1 VPEAAPD
8 GEAVD
13 ATAAGGGSPRPEAG
27 RSPAEAALAARG
39 VTVTDYLAR
48 LGLDRSGAPSL
59 GALAELQARHLE
71 RVVFENLEIQ
81 RGRPTTVDYAESA
94 ERIVKRG
101 RGGYC
106 FHLNGA
112 FGLMLEALGYEVSRR
127 RGTVQPPPE
136 TAPGRH
142 LNHLVVLVHGLPTS
156 DHPEGTWWAEVG
168 FGDGSIR
175 PLALRAGIE
184 RWDDEP
190 HTYELRPSPMY
201 AGGWRMLQGGGDDVG
216 IIDVD
221 TEEPQAAEI
230 AAAHEHLSNS
240 PESRFVRTATF
251 QRRDANG
258 ADVLRARTLL
268 RVERGATRTRLL
280 ADEAEWFGA
289 LADVFGLDLP
299 GVEAA
304 ERSTLW
310 ERVCAQHEAWL
321 ASGAG

>member
-1 VPEAAPD
+1 MP
-8 GEAVD
+8 
-13 ATAAGGGSPRPEAG
+13 ATASSAR
-27 RSPAEAALAARG
+27 RAEAALAARG
-39 VTVTDYLAR
+39 VAVADYLER
-48 LGLDRSGAPSL
+48 IGAADVGPPSAA
-59 GALAELQARHLE
+59 ALAHLQARHLE
-71 RVVFENLEIQ
+71 SVVFENLEIQ
-81 RGRPTTVDYAESA
+81 RGRPTTVDYGEST
-94 ERIVKRG
+94 ERIVKHG

-112 FGLMLEALGYEVSRR
+112 FGLLLEALGYEVTRR

-175 PLALRAGIE
+175 PLALRAGLE
-184 RWDDEP
+184 PWDDEP

-201 AGGWRMLQGGGDDVG
+201 AGGWRMLQGAGDDVG

-230 AAAHEHLSNS
+230 AAAHAHLSTS
-240 PESRFVRTATF
+240 PQSRFVRTATF
-251 QRRDANG
+251 QRRDASG
-258 ADVLRARTLL
+258 VDILRARTLS
-268 RVERGATRTRLL
+268 RIERDATRTRLL
-280 ADEAEWFGA
+280 ADEGEWFGA

-299 GVEAA
+299 DVEAA
-304 ERSTLW
+304 ERRALW
-310 ERVCAQHEAWL
+310 ERVCAQHEAWA
-321 ASGAG
+321 ASSPG

>member
-1 VPEAAPD
+1 MP
-8 GEAVD
+8 
-13 ATAAGGGSPRPEAG
+13 ATASSAR
-27 RSPAEAALAARG
+27 RAEAALAARG
-39 VTVTDYLAR
+39 VAVEDYLAR
-48 LGLDRSGAPSL
+48 IGASDVGPPSAE
-59 GALAELQARHLE
+59 ALAALQARHLA

-81 RGRPTTVDYAESA
+81 RGRPTTVDYADSA

-112 FGLMLEALGYEVSRR
+112 FGLLLEALGYEVTRR
-127 RGTVQPPPE
+127 RGTVQPPPG

-175 PLALRAGIE
+175 PLALRAGLE
-184 RWDDEP
+184 QWDDEP
-190 HTYELRPSPMY
+190 RTYELRPSPMY

-230 AAAHEHLSNS
+230 AAAHEYLSSS
-240 PESRFVRTATF
+240 PESGFVRTATF

-258 ADVLRARTLL
+258 ADVLRARTLS
-268 RVERGATRTRLL
+268 RIERDDTRTRLL
-280 ADEAEWFGA
+280 ADEREWFA
-289 LADVFGLDLP
+289 AVADVFGLDLP
-299 GVEAA
+299 DVEAA
-304 ERSTLW
+304 ERRALW
-310 ERVCAQHEAWL
+310 ERVCAQHEAWV
-321 ASGAG
+321 AR